1 MSDGGLYFYMSAGR
15 ITIVCIMY
23 QMSSAVER
31 GAERWSVG
39 EREEE
44 IHLKADAD
52 IGERRGVGVLAAP
65 SEGLVEISGCEERR
79 REGIF
84 VSDKSEHKGPP
95 QGCVC
100 GRIWSAG

>member
-1 MSDGGLYFYMSAGR
+1 
-15 ITIVCIMY
+15 MY

-31 GAERWSVG
+31 GAERWSVR

-65 SEGLVEISGCEERR
+65 SEGLVEISGCEEGGVRGFLCPIKVNTKALHR
-79 REGIF
+79 G
-84 VSDKSEHKGPP
+84 V
-95 QGCVC
+95 CV
-100 GRIWSAG
+100 GGSGAQVDG